1 MDASTLEK
9 ARALFP
15 HITAGRIYLNHAAT
29 SPMSKRVVEA
39 IDGYLRERSVGR
51 IETYQSD
58 LQMYASCREAIRR
71 MIKAESVDRIALV
84 GNTSDALN
92 IVASGITWRAGD
104 RILLND
110 LEFPANIHPYYH
122 LRERGVEI
130 DILKADR
137 GRVTAEMIVR
147 AIRPRTRLVAL
158 SAVQFLS
165 GYRADLATIG
175 ERCRT
180 SNVRLIVDGIQAVGA
195 IQLDVQRMKIDALAA
210 GGQKWQMSPQGTGFL
225 YVTESLQNEMSQQYV
240 GWLSVNDPWQFSNYD
255 QPLAPTARRYEGG
268 TLNVTGFVGMRV
280 ALETLLE
287 FGTDKVERHILN
299 LTGQLTEF
307 VQDVG
312 GLALHSPDV
321 ESERAGIVTVQ
332 SSDGRDLTPVFER
345 LQQQHIDISLREGK
359 LRFSPHFYNTAD
371 EVRSAVEAV
380 RTCLR

>member
-39 IDGYLRERSVGR
+39 IDAYLRERSVGR

-58 LQMYASCREAIRR
+58 LQTYAACREAVRR
-71 MIKAESVDRIALV
+71 LINAESTDRIALV

-92 IVASGITWRAGD
+92 IVASGISWRAGD

-122 LRERGVEI
+122 LRAQGVEI

-137 GRVTAEMIVR
+137 GCITAEMILR

-175 ERCRT
+175 ERCRA

-240 GWLSVNDPWQFSNYD
+240 GWLSVTDPWQFSNYD

-299 LTGQLTEF
+299 LTGQLTQI
-307 VQDVG
+307 VQDIG
-312 GLALHSPDV
+312 GLSLYSPEM

-332 SSDGRDLTPVFER
+332 SSDGRDLAPVFER
-345 LQQQHIDISLREGK
+345 LQQQQIDISLREGK

-371 EVRSAVEAV
+371 EIRSAVEAV
-380 RTCLR
+380 RACLR